1 MNRTLLFWSIA
12 LCFCLVLGLA
22 LGTAANEVADQEQT
36 QAALADTLPM
46 PAVPHRIRNKVLR
59 EHIEQFEQRHGQ
71 DPDHAQR
78 GISVF
83 CQSYHSGR
91 QLDSLRYD
99 ITYTVINFLPTF
111 PFILCDSIQGKP
123 VVLFFPDFSTSGPEF
138 YIPAEENL
146 ELLKGHIP
154 KEDYLSIRKRL
165 RVQRELIRKDY
176 QKALRK
182 GGKDSPAPMD
192 EDDFMVL
199 VCVSDYPTLTLVF
212 DGEQNLLRSFK
223 NWYD

>member
-1 MNRTLLFWSIA
+1 MNRTLFFWSIG

-22 LGTAANEVADQEQT
+22 LGTAVNEVSDQEQT
-36 QAALADTLPM
+36 QAALADTLPI

-71 DPDHAQR
+71 DPDLAQR

-99 ITYTVINFLPTF
+99 ITYTVINFLPTC

-123 VVLFFPDFSTSGPEF
+123 VVLFFPDFSTTGPEF

-154 KEDYLSIRKRL
+154 KEDYRSILKRL
-165 RVQRELIRKDY
+165 RGQRELIRKDY

-192 EDDFMVL
+192 EDDFLLL

>member
-1 MNRTLLFWSIA
+1 
-12 LCFCLVLGLA
+12 
-22 LGTAANEVADQEQT
+22 
-36 QAALADTLPM
+36 M

-138 YIPAEENL
+138 YIPPQQTRKM
-146 ELLKGHIP
+146 LKGNIP
-154 KEDYLSIRKRL
+154 KEDYRS
-165 RVQRELIRKDY
+165 
-176 QKALRK
+176 
-182 GGKDSPAPMD
+182 
-192 EDDFMVL
+192 
-199 VCVSDYPTLTLVF
+199 
-212 DGEQNLLRSFK
+212 NLNRFR
-223 NWYD
+223 

>member
-1 MNRTLLFWSIA
+1 MNRTLFFWSIG
-12 LCFCLVLGLA
+12 LCFCLVLA
-22 LGTAANEVADQEQT
+22 LGTAANEVSDQEQT

-154 KEDYLSIRKRL
+154 KEDYRSILKRL

-192 EDDFMVL
+192 EDDFLLL

>member
-22 LGTAANEVADQEQT
+22 LGTAANEVFDQEQT

>member
-22 LGTAANEVADQEQT
+22 LGTAANEVFDQEQT

-99 ITYTVINFLPTF
+99 ITYTVIDFLPTC

-192 EDDFMVL
+192 EDDFLLL

>member
-1 MNRTLLFWSIA
+1 MLLPGPGPGTGHGGQRGIRPGA
-12 LCFCLVLGLA
+12 NLGC
-22 LGTAANEVADQEQT
+22 
-36 QAALADTLPM
+36 PRRHM

-154 KEDYLSIRKRL
+154 KEDYRSILKRL

-192 EDDFMVL
+192 EDDFLLL

>member
-22 LGTAANEVADQEQT
+22 LGTAANEVFDQEQT

-99 ITYTVINFLPTF
+99 ITYTVINFLPTC

-154 KEDYLSIRKRL
+154 KEDYRSIRKRL

>member
-22 LGTAANEVADQEQT
+22 LGTAANEVFDQEQT

-46 PAVPHRIRNKVLR
+46 PAVPHRIGNKVLR

-99 ITYTVINFLPTF
+99 ITYTVINFLPTC

>member
-22 LGTAANEVADQEQT
+22 LGTAVNEVFDQEQT

-99 ITYTVINFLPTF
+99 ITYTVIDFLPTC

>member
-22 LGTAANEVADQEQT
+22 LGTAANEVFDQEQT

-99 ITYTVINFLPTF
+99 ITYTVIDFLPTC

>member
-22 LGTAANEVADQEQT
+22 LGTAANEVFDQEQT

-99 ITYTVINFLPTF
+99 ITYTVIDFLPTF

-154 KEDYLSIRKRL
+154 KEDYRSIRKRL

>member
-1 MNRTLLFWSIA
+1 MNRTLFFWSIG

-22 LGTAANEVADQEQT
+22 LGTTANEVSDQEQT

-46 PAVPHRIRNKVLR
+46 SAVPHRIRNKVLR

-154 KEDYLSIRKRL
+154 KEDYRSILKRL

-182 GGKDSPAPMD
+182 GGKNSPAPMD
-192 EDDFMVL
+192 EDDFLLL

>member
-22 LGTAANEVADQEQT
+22 LGTAVNEVFDQEQT

-46 PAVPHRIRNKVLR
+46 PAVPHRIGNKVLR

-99 ITYTVINFLPTF
+99 ITYTVIDFLPTC

>member
-22 LGTAANEVADQEQT
+22 LGTAANEVSDQEQT

-176 QKALRK
+176 RKALRK

>member
-12 LCFCLVLGLA
+12 LCFCLA
-22 LGTAANEVADQEQT
+22 LGTAANEVFDQEQT

-99 ITYTVINFLPTF
+99 ITYTVINFLPTC

>member
-1 MNRTLLFWSIA
+1 MS
-12 LCFCLVLGLA
+12 
-22 LGTAANEVADQEQT
+22 
-36 QAALADTLPM
+36 
-46 PAVPHRIRNKVLR
+46 AVPHRIRNKVLR

-154 KEDYLSIRKRL
+154 KEDYRSILKRL

-192 EDDFMVL
+192 EDDFLLL

>member
-154 KEDYLSIRKRL
+154 KEDYRSIRKRL

>member
-22 LGTAANEVADQEQT
+22 LGTAANEVFDQEQT

-99 ITYTVINFLPTF
+99 ITYTVINFLPTC

>member
-22 LGTAANEVADQEQT
+22 LGTAANEVFDQEQT

-154 KEDYLSIRKRL
+154 KEDYRSIRKRL

>member
-22 LGTAANEVADQEQT
+22 LGTAANEVFDQEQT

-192 EDDFMVL
+192 EDDFLLL

>member
-1 MNRTLLFWSIA
+1 MNRTLFFWSIG
-12 LCFCLVLGLA
+12 LCFCLVLVLA
-22 LGTAANEVADQEQT
+22 LGTAANEVSDQEQT

-154 KEDYLSIRKRL
+154 KEDYRSILKRL

-182 GGKDSPAPMD
+182 GGKNSPAPMD
-192 EDDFMVL
+192 EDDFLLL
-199 VCVSDYPTLTLVF
+199 VCVSDYPTLTLIF

>member
-1 MNRTLLFWSIA
+1 MNRTLFFWSIG
-12 LCFCLVLGLA
+12 LCFFLVLGLA
-22 LGTAANEVADQEQT
+22 LGTAANEVSDQEQT

-46 PAVPHRIRNKVLR
+46 PAVPHRIGNKVLR

-154 KEDYLSIRKRL
+154 KEDYRSIRKRL

-192 EDDFMVL
+192 EDDFLLL

>member
-1 MNRTLLFWSIA
+1 MNRTLFFWSIG
-12 LCFCLVLGLA
+12 LCFCLVLVLA
-22 LGTAANEVADQEQT
+22 LGTAANEVSDQEQT

-83 CQSYHSGR
+83 CKSYHSGR

-154 KEDYLSIRKRL
+154 KEDYRSILKRL

-182 GGKDSPAPMD
+182 GGKNSPAPMD
-192 EDDFMVL
+192 EDDFLLL
-199 VCVSDYPTLTLVF
+199 VCVSDYPTLTLIF

>member
-22 LGTAANEVADQEQT
+22 LGTAANEVFDQEQT

-99 ITYTVINFLPTF
+99 ITYTVINFLPTC

-138 YIPAEENL
+138 CIPAEENL

-212 DGEQNLLRSFK
+212 DWEQNLLRSFK

>member
-99 ITYTVINFLPTF
+99 ITYTVIDFLPTC

>member
-1 MNRTLLFWSIA
+1 M
-12 LCFCLVLGLA
+12 
-22 LGTAANEVADQEQT
+22 
-36 QAALADTLPM
+36 
-46 PAVPHRIRNKVLR
+46 
-59 EHIEQFEQRHGQ
+59 
-71 DPDHAQR
+71 
-78 GISVF
+78 
-83 CQSYHSGR
+83 
-91 QLDSLRYD
+91 DSLRYD

-123 VVLFFPDFSTSGPEF
+123 VVLFFSDFSTSGPEF

-154 KEDYLSIRKRL
+154 KEDYRSIRKRL

-192 EDDFMVL
+192 EDDFLLL

>member
-22 LGTAANEVADQEQT
+22 LGTAANEVFDQEQT

-99 ITYTVINFLPTF
+99 ITYTVINFLPTC

-192 EDDFMVL
+192 EDDFLLL